1 MTDIQDYTS
10 EIQTSSEVGQTK
22 PDWTEPETN
31 ANVSSDVE
39 LMPNVYDDDSCLL
52 IRAMSP
58 MCSATEDD
66 SNTVEDPLR
75 NSFYSSDKKS
85 NLDYQTPA
93 CDAVIDAGVDTASVL
108 ERDTFLDPKIE
119 EHDPNQE
126 SISLP
131 KEHVFRIAI
140 EDDISSSDANKS
152 DDQIY
157 YLPLAIGAS
166 GGNPESENLDFNKL
180 SGLGETAQSDNIL
193 RDLGK
198 PLSQM
203 AGSTQS
209 AASISNESV
218 STNGSRTTSHTENT
232 TMSGSTNT
240 SSFLTCKSTLV
251 TDSMLKTGTIP
262 ESITQQF
269 NQIAKLNKSS
279 LRSRRTVRTT
289 TTRVTPGHLICTPA
303 STSAKSDKA
312 VRDSLS
318 DRLGISAVGP
328 GTSQSTSAIPI
339 FNTRA
344 QDVQSSE
351 GSPQSSS
358 LFANPNPKR
367 PIHAR
372 FHSDE
377 TKPMTDFES
386 PTGWYSNPCSGDQI
400 SPSTT
405 TAEFVTAAH
414 ITTTCTTTT
423 TTVTRQPIT
432 YVRSVTAERLPVFIR
447 SGGSGVVNAGVLRS
461 KSAAGTISA
470 NRRGK
475 SDQIHS
481 TDEEILDH
489 DNVAVEDAH
498 RSLPDSSVESQC
510 HSSGHTGSEE
520 GSTSSLPSLG
530 TAGSSSTSAAATLE
544 IQSVVPAAS
553 DPNLPRDSAKESTA
567 ATVSSVTKSEG
578 SALPGSDSVDE
589 QVRLSDNSYVTLL
602 KRRHIMKELIQVE
615 KEYVGALATLVNS
628 YMIPLKQERILDD
641 QQVDVIFFKISEL
654 FNYHLSF
661 LNTLQMWEMTN
672 TVGDK
677 LLDMFSREAVAICYC
692 SFVENFPNSEKT
704 LEACWNTKS
713 SFQKFCEQ
721 KLRTLRSK
729 LPLKALLVQPVQRI
743 PRYELLVKRLI
754 EYTPTN
760 FSDSALLIE
769 ARNAIHRLAVR
780 VNTVQAD
787 GQDESMM
794 DGIKLLARLLA
805 PATITPNRVYIR
817 HDIVSLE
824 DRKDP
829 VCIFMFTDQIV
840 FTVAKRRGTQTV
852 KKPIFLRLQS
862 PKGVETIEN
871 IKYKIFHRLGIEAID
886 FEPCDGNE
894 SDHLVQHR
902 ELRDKKDLTLLAE
915 IENISAKLDYRHHDL
930 DTVVRNLY
938 QSVQQELE
946 DLRTARCASTP
957 MPKHLS
963 VFSATTKEGI
973 ERYELTFPSGEK
985 RKDWERT
992 VMELKR
998 QLSSVKRTSHFL
1010 GSLEVPRTLSG
1021 IQLSCSAVVEFA
1033 CLTKTT
1039 VRDVWICASDGYTG
1053 YICLLSLHPRPM
1065 IYLNTPLAGCNSRI
1079 TCICAVPGSPVPNTR
1094 RISCIHGSMN
1104 VRSKPSSLSAQ
1115 RITKPRLSLSKSDET
1130 IELTGMENKDRSKS
1144 ENTVHSTKITSV
1156 EEHQRSP
1163 GPDEHETNS
1172 VRKYSSSQ
1180 LDDDSETLC
1189 YVHTHTSNS
1198 ALTTPP
1204 DTPTLPEANEVVD
1217 TPQVSESEQKE
1228 QSKLGA
1234 PGLDSRQSELSY
1246 FAREAK
1252 CPSEPFLQEAGATDN
1267 PVTDGAGADEPE
1279 PQISDYS
1286 DSSDISDGENEA
1298 QDETSSSQTTQTTS
1312 KESSNEA
1319 AADLHVSPRNQK
1331 GIRLFDPHR
1340 PTMWLGTE
1348 DGTIYIF
1355 HADDNI
1361 KTSRQRQQLK
1371 LPSGINSILHLDV
1384 RLFVACTNGNFFVYD
1399 RNSEGQWDMDSPRV
1413 LHLAPDHDSQI
1424 VVRRMLAV
1432 AGNVWCAAHR
1442 FVYVLNSVTLKVE
1455 LSFPLNGNPA
1465 DPRGIQ
1471 LMAYGNQTVW
1481 LATDN
1486 SPRVSVYHATTG
1498 EFLMEIDL
1506 KPIVIQSLRNCDEI
1520 IMRHK
1525 EACLRIT
1532 CLTVCKDLLWAGT
1545 SAGVI
1550 VTVAIPRVTHNS
1562 TKQSMEPPQLE
1573 VLKRGHIGHVR
1584 FLVSLESA
1592 VEPGTSLIP
1601 ERPRISLSPMHES
1614 VTTKFDFGQKELSAD
1629 PLSSNSGIEKAETS
1643 SESRPTSYGEER
1655 RRSVHSDAVSST
1667 LPIRSPQPP
1676 PRPKPPNVANIQHAM
1691 KSEQSPMSES
1701 SPSDVFQPRE
1711 NRLSLSQSHRHYL
1724 LGVRRASVNPYSTIA
1739 TQVQVISGGE
1749 GLEEFSTSEHI
1760 SSPPEVNPS
1769 ENLGDDDSTNQIL
1782 IWDVH

>member
-805 PATITPNRVYIR
+805 PAASEQLLALHRQEPYFSSGEVR
-817 HDIVSLE
+817 
-824 DRKDP
+824 
-829 VCIFMFTDQIV
+829 
-840 FTVAKRRGTQTV
+840 
-852 KKPIFLRLQS
+852 QS

-963 VFSATTKEGI
+963 VFSATTK
-973 ERYELTFPSGEK
+973 
-985 RKDWERT
+985 
-992 VMELKR
+992 
-998 QLSSVKRTSHFL
+998 
-1010 GSLEVPRTLSG
+1010 
-1021 IQLSCSAVVEFA
+1021 
-1033 CLTKTT
+1033 
-1039 VRDVWICASDGYTG
+1039 
-1053 YICLLSLHPRPM
+1053 
-1065 IYLNTPLAGCNSRI
+1065 
-1079 TCICAVPGSPVPNTR
+1079 
-1094 RISCIHGSMN
+1094 ISCIHGSMN
-1104 VRSKPSSLSAQ
+1104 VRSKPSSLSTQ

-1234 PGLDSRQSELSY
+1234 PGSDSRQSELSY

-1319 AADLHVSPRNQK
+1319 AADLH
-1331 GIRLFDPHR
+1331 
-1340 PTMWLGTE
+1340 
-1348 DGTIYIF
+1348 
-1355 HADDNI
+1355 
-1361 KTSRQRQQLK
+1361 
-1371 LPSGINSILHLDV
+1371 
-1384 RLFVACTNGNFFVYD
+1384 
-1399 RNSEGQWDMDSPRV
+1399 EGQWDMDSPRV

-1442 FVYVLNSVTLKVE
+1442 VDSASANGIYWVKRYKTVLKEVKIKCPSGEKERTGTAVEKTRDRSMVQTACAKPTVLYCRQVADSQQVSPYFVIIYFQLKPCFIVRALTDVIRDQYNYQCGDFIRFSLNLIPMFPPPK

-1676 PRPKPPNVANIQHAM
+1676 PRPKPPNLANIQHAM